1 MALLGW
7 TLGELDYD
15 GRSIPIDLELYA
27 CAEVRQVETVS
38 LLADAYSVRQEM
50 TAHYAPYT
58 FPQLAERCIR
68 RESKRELLETETPDG
83 TVLDLST
90 KTVQTTVTKAAG
102 SLKAA
107 SVVEM
112 TVLWV
117 DDAGD
122 VETLTRQVTVETEV
136 PVTGDVE
143 ALVRSQAQ
151 PTGVPCR
158 RQWAG
163 AAAGGDFQI
172 LLRGRWNS
180 WGSPP

>member
-1 MALLGW
+1 M
-7 TLGELDYD
+7 
-15 GRSIPIDLELYA
+15 
-27 CAEVRQVETVS
+27 
-38 LLADAYSVRQEM
+38 
-50 TAHYAPYT
+50 
-58 FPQLAERCIR
+58 
-68 RESKRELLETETPDG
+68 
-83 TVLDLST
+83 LDLST

-143 ALVRSQAQ
+143 ALVRSQVTDRSAL
-151 PTGVPCR
+151 PAANGLELRLGVT
-158 RQWAG
+158 
-163 AAAGGDFQI
+163 FQI
-172 LLRGRWNS
+172 LLLRQMEQLGIASLSAEETAPQETGERPSIVLRQMAGRGDPVGYRQGVS
-180 WGSPP
+180 DHGQ